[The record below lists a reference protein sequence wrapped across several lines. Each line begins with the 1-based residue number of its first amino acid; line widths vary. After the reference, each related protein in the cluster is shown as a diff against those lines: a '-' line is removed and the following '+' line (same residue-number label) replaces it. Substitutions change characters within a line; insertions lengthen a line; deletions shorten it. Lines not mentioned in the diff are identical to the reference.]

1 MTELALIRS
10 LMDKKFYDEHKG
22 AKSPDKIFSKD
33 VVKIKQ
39 VLDYSMKKY
48 EKSLT
53 VDELQALFM
62 ANNPTMTTANRQVYT
77 NLFSKLSK
85 QQLMDKDIASDVLSS
100 LFRQML
106 GEEIAN
112 IGFDYV
118 NGTTNSLEP
127 LRKIIH
133 KHNDDFLPNI
143 EINWEENH
151 HCGG

>member
-22 AKSPDKIFSKD
+22 SKSPDKIFSKD

-62 ANNPTMTTANRQVYT
+62 ANNPTMTTANREVYT
-77 NLFSKLSK
+77 NLFFKLSK
-85 QQLMDKDIASDVLSS
+85 QKAMDKEIASDVLSS

-118 NGTTNSLEP
+118 NGKTNSLDP
-127 LRKIIH
+127 LR
-133 KHNDDFLPNI
+133 
-143 EINWEENH
+143 
-151 HCGG
+151 

>member
-10 LMDKKFYDEHKG
+10 LMDKKFYEEHKG

-48 EKSLT
+48 EKDLS

-62 ANNPTMTTANRQVYT
+62 ANNPTMTTANRQVYVT
-77 NLFSKLSK
+77 LFDKLGK
-85 QQLMDKDIASDVLSS
+85 QQPMNNEIASDVLSS

-118 NGTTNSLEP
+118 NG
-127 LRKIIH
+127 
-133 KHNDDFLPNI
+133 
-143 EINWEENH
+143 
-151 HCGG
+151 